1 MRRLRLYLGYT
12 DPGTGS
18 MLVQVAMA
26 GAAGLAVAAKLGW
39 QRTTQRLRKRTDVP
53 ASDGRESTSVARG

>member
-1 MRRLRLYLGYT
+1 MYLGYT

-39 QRTTQRLRKRTDVP
+39 QRTTQRWRKRSDVP
-53 ASDGRESTSVARG
+53 AGDDRESTTVARS

>member
-1 MRRLRLYLGYT
+1 MYLGYT

-39 QRTTQRLRKRTDVP
+39 ERTTRRWRRRSDV
-53 ASDGRESTSVARG
+53 ATGDRRESTTAARG

>member
-1 MRRLRLYLGYT
+1 MYLGYT

-26 GAAGLAVAAKLGW
+26 GAAGLAVAARLGW
-39 QRTTQRLRKRTDVP
+39 QRTTGLWRKRTPVP
-53 ASDGRESTSVARG
+53 KRDDREPTTVARG